1 MFQICQARV
10 QECPTRVSYES
21 VSEYSERVFC
31 QRVPQ
36 ECRAKCLNNPCL
48 TRVSHKSVPQESPTR
63 VCHKSV
69 TKECPTRLSEKGVK
83 QECSARVAFNAIEHL
98 LFAFHCSV
106 GTLLLRE
113 LLGFCF
119 RILLIPGF
127 LKSPAAIRMS
137 QVLGRVGA
145 SLHQQLGLMVKAWG
159 CRAAKGLPTRYPG
172 INTQK
177 RCAKAVM
184 SVGK

>member
-31 QRVPQ
+31 QSVPQ
-36 ECRAKCLNNPCL
+36 ECRAKCLNNQWL
-48 TRVSHKSVPQESPTR
+48 TRVSLKSVLQESPTR

-69 TKECPTRLSEKGVK
+69 TKECPTRLSEKSVK
-83 QECSARVAFNAIEHL
+83 QECSARAAFNAIEHL

-119 RILLIPGF
+119 RILRFPQ
-127 LKSPAAIRMS
+127 KSCGHSDEPSARKSRSVSSSAAGTDGES
-137 QVLGRVGA
+137 
-145 SLHQQLGLMVKAWG
+145 LGLQG
-159 CRAAKGLPTRYPG
+159 R
-172 INTQK
+172 
-177 RCAKAVM
+177 
-184 SVGK
+184 

>member
-31 QRVPQ
+31 QSVPQ
-36 ECRAKCLNNPCL
+36 ECRAKCLNNQWL
-48 TRVSHKSVPQESPTR
+48 TRVSHKSVLQESPTR

-69 TKECPTRLSEKGVK
+69 TKECPTRLSEKSVK
-83 QECSARVAFNAIEHL
+83 QECSARAAFNAIEHL

-113 LLGFCF
+113 LLGFASESC
-119 RILLIPGF
+119 GF

-159 CRAAKGLPTRYPG
+159 CRAAKDLPTRYPG

-177 RCAKAVM
+177 RCAKAIM